1 MPNIKSAEKRVK
13 IIDKKT
19 AENKAVK
26 TKIST
31 YVKKFKLAVANKDI
45 VTSEVAYKDV
55 VSLLDSAA
63 CENIIHKNSAD
74 RKKAHFAKM
83 LDDLKKESK

>member
-13 IIDKKT
+13 TIEKKT

-26 TKIST
+26 TRIST
-31 YVKKFKLAVANKDI
+31 YIKKFKLAVANKD
-45 VTSEVAYKDV
+45 VAGSEVAYDEV
-55 VSLLDSAA
+55 VSLMDKAA
-63 CENIIHKNSAD
+63 SSNVIHKNSAD